1 MIALLLYPLIGI
13 GLLCVGLA
21 ILAAMSFVNAV
32 DPDESPD
39 SPKPY
44 QGVVMTAELI
54 VPRATSHD
62 SPEMFWPASPDFFT
76 DGAGI

>member
-1 MIALLLYPLIGI
+1 MIAPLLYPLIGI
-13 GLLCVGLA
+13 GLLSCGLV

-39 SPKPY
+39 SPEPY

-54 VPRATSHD
+54 VPRAASHD
-62 SPEMFWPASPDFFT
+62 SPEMLWPASPDLFT